1 MQSLLDQIT
10 ANAPSFN
17 VVAEAPSGESLATVD
32 AAAASG
38 ELKTLLELTGAAV
51 YPLDAQP
58 GGTPPDA
65 VYQVVGANPV
75 AIGTARIGTQ
85 VTFDVTLRESSYS
98 ALLTLLAAT
107 ETQVQA
113 APGAI
118 SITGAGA
125 AYDEKTGLF
134 MFGLELQYFVP
145 AVAGQTSDYPAV
157 LVSLAGDAA
166 GESAY
171 DNTVKQRVTRQH
183 SLIIISTNNDI
194 AALRTELQGALLGW
208 QEAPSFFEMQYA
220 SGSAIDITGGLY
232 AWREQYDDAYFIAQ
246 Q

>member
-10 ANAPSFN
+10 AQAPSFN

-65 VYQVVGANPV
+65 IYQVVGANPV

-125 AYDEKTGLF
+125 AYDEKAGLF

-145 AVAGQTSDYPAV
+145 AVAGQGSDYPAV
-157 LVSLAGDAA
+157 LVSLDSSR
-166 GESAY
+166 GESPLY
-171 DNTVKQRVTRQH
+171 DTSDHQQISDNYSFILVSTTNSIESLRVE
-183 SLIIISTNNDI
+183 
-194 AALRTELQGALLGW
+194 LRGALQGW
-208 QEAPSFFEMQYA
+208 QATPSDFPMEYDA
-220 SGSAIDITGGLY
+220 GNKLDLPGGLY
-232 AWREQYDDAYFIAQ
+232 AWREQYSISYIAP
-246 Q
+246 